1 MAKRSK
7 TGGETSSENGSESG
21 KSTKA
26 DLIRAAAKEIGKPV
40 RPRDIVA
47 ALKTQGVTVG
57 YTQIAKALKA
67 GGFHRKR
74 GRRKGSGAANGVA
87 AHAGSPTGKVNK
99 AERIRQA
106 AKALGKKVRPKDII
120 AELAKEGIHVSSAQV
135 STTLSALGYRRRG
148 RKGHAGTSSA
158 RPSGGK
164 SSGHGLDLE
173 ALVATKAL
181 IQKIGGIEAAEEAIR
196 ALKRLA

>member
-7 TGGETSSENGSESG
+7 AASSETTNGSGSAKE
-21 KSTKA
+21 TKA

-47 ALKTQGVTVG
+47 ALKTKGVTVG
-57 YTQIAKALKA
+57 YTQIAKALQA

-74 GRRKGSGAANGVA
+74 GRRKGAAAASGAANGA
-87 AHAGSPTGKVNK
+87 AHSGKVNK
-99 AERIRQA
+99 AQRIRDA

-120 AELAKEGIHVSSAQV
+120 AELAKDGIHVSSAQV
-135 STTLSALGYRRRG
+135 STTLSAAGYRRRKTG
-148 RKGHAGTSSA
+148 AGA
-158 RPSGGK
+158 GGGK
-164 SSGHGLDLE
+164 SAAGKSAGHGLDLE
-173 ALVATKAL
+173 ALIATKAL
-181 IQKIGGIEAAEEAIR
+181 IQKVGGIEAAEEAIR

>member
-7 TGGETSSENGSESG
+7 AASSESSSGSASG
-21 KSTKA
+21 KETKA

-47 ALKTQGVTVG
+47 ALKVKGVTVG

-74 GRRKGSGAANGVA
+74 GKRKSAAAATGAANGA
-87 AHAGSPTGKVNK
+87 AHSVKVNK
-99 AERIRQA
+99 AQRIRDA

-120 AELAKEGIHVSSAQV
+120 AELAKSGIHVTSAQV
-135 STTLSALGYRRRG
+135 STTLSAAGYRRRR
-148 RKGHAGTSSA
+148 RKAGAATGKAGGSKSA
-158 RPSGGK
+158 
-164 SSGHGLDLE
+164 GHGLDLE
-173 ALVATKAL
+173 ALIATKAL